1 MCGITGFIQ
10 LHPNSVSNPIQE
22 MNDALIHRGPDAGSI
37 FHSEDGR
44 FSLGHRRLSI
54 IDLNESANQ
63 PMHSACGEYVIVFNG
78 EVYNYQEVR
87 ADLLQEKRIDFRTNG
102 DTEVVMEALIHWG
115 ESAVNRFNGM
125 FAFALL
131 HKTNGTLL
139 FGRDRLGKK
148 PLYYFHNESCFAFAS
163 ELKALLPLTKLFG
176 KFKIDSYGINQ
187 FLRLGYIHEPHTI
200 YREIKK
206 LPAASLMR
214 YENHKIS
221 IEKYWDFYQKIE
233 KNTLKDEVK
242 AKKQLDELLNSS
254 VQYRLIA
261 DVPRG
266 VFLSGGIDS
275 SLVAALAQKHSAEP
289 IKTFSISF
297 KEAQFNES
305 QYAQAVADHL
315 GSDHHTFTVSHQEA
329 IDLLQDFVA
338 TYDEPYADA
347 SGINMML
354 VSKLAREHVTMVL
367 TGDGGDEQF
376 LGYGMYTWAQRLS
389 NPVLKTFRKPLAF
402 ILSKLGNQRMR
413 RIVPMLNFKAK
424 THLPS
429 HIFSIEQH
437 LFSENQLPKILNR
450 VEQLNFPEHKT
461 ARELTPAE
469 TQSFFDIE
477 HYLNGELLVKVDRA
491 TMHHS
496 LEARSPLLDY
506 RLLEFSINLDEKLK
520 LNHGTAKYL
529 LKEVLYDYV
538 PKEIFDRPKWGFGLP
553 IRNWLRAE
561 MRPIVEQHL
570 NEKTLA
576 DYPFLNAKAIVDLK
590 NQYMAGEYFHF
601 NRVWSLLCLVIW
613 LKKNEAHYEL

>member
-37 FHSEDGR
+37 FSSEDGR

-63 PMHSACGEYVIVFNG
+63 PMHSACGNFVIVFNG

-87 ADLLQEKRIDFRTNG
+87 ADLLQEKRIDFRTNS

-148 PLYYFHNESCFAFAS
+148 PLYYFLNDQCFAFAS

-176 KFKIDSYGINQ
+176 KFKIDFYGINQ
-187 FLRLGYIHEPHTI
+187 YLRLGYIHEPHTI
-200 YREIKK
+200 YQEIKK

-221 IEKYWDFYQKIE
+221 IEKYWDFYQKLE
-233 KNTLKDEVK
+233 KYTLKDEVK
-242 AKKQLDELLNSS
+242 AKQKLDELLNSS

-315 GSDHHTFTVSHQEA
+315 GTDHHTFTVSHQEA

-376 LGYGMYTWAQRLS
+376 LGYGMYT
-389 NPVLKTFRKPLAF
+389 
-402 ILSKLGNQRMR
+402 
-413 RIVPMLNFKAK
+413 
-424 THLPS
+424 
-429 HIFSIEQH
+429 
-437 LFSENQLPKILNR
+437 
-450 VEQLNFPEHKT
+450 
-461 ARELTPAE
+461 
-469 TQSFFDIE
+469 
-477 HYLNGELLVKVDRA
+477 
-491 TMHHS
+491 
-496 LEARSPLLDY
+496 
-506 RLLEFSINLDEKLK
+506 
-520 LNHGTAKYL
+520 
-529 LKEVLYDYV
+529 
-538 PKEIFDRPKWGFGLP
+538 
-553 IRNWLRAE
+553 
-561 MRPIVEQHL
+561 
-570 NEKTLA
+570 
-576 DYPFLNAKAIVDLK
+576 
-590 NQYMAGEYFHF
+590 
-601 NRVWSLLCLVIW
+601 
-613 LKKNEAHYEL
+613 